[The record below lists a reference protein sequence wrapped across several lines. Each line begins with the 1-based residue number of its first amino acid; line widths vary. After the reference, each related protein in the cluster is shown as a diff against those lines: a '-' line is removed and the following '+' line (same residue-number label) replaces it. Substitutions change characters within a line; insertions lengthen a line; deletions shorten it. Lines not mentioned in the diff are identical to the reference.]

1 MRAPRNLTM
10 ETVPRTVL
18 LQLPTI
24 PGTGM
29 DLSITNEV
37 VLLWASAG
45 ATFLLLL
52 LAFRRRDAVPRG
64 PVRNFFEAAVEY
76 IDRNV
81 VREGLGEEGRGW
93 GPFLLSLFF
102 FILFANLMGVLPFPH
117 HVKAM
122 TSNLNV
128 TAALAV
134 MVFILTIVVRVR
146 HSGAVGFLKQ
156 FVPPGLPLWITVAVI
171 PIEVVSWLARPFS
184 LAVRLFANMF
194 VGHTLILTFTGLTVG
209 VGWLLKP
216 LPLAGA
222 VVMSVFE
229 VFICFVQA
237 FVFTLLAG
245 LYIKDALDGAHA

>member
-1 MRAPRNLTM
+1 M
-10 ETVPRTVL
+10 ETVPRIVL
-18 LQLPTI
+18 VRLPPI
-24 PGTGM
+24 PGTGI

-37 VLLWASAG
+37 VLLWASAIV
-45 ATFLLLL
+45 TCVFLL
-52 LAFRRRDAVPRG
+52 LAFRRRSLVPRG
-64 PVRNFFEAAVEY
+64 PVQNFFEAAAEF

-81 VREGLGEEGRGW
+81 VREAIGPGGERW

-102 FILFANLMGVLPFPH
+102 FILFTDLFGMLPVPR

-128 TAALAV
+128 TASLAAI
-134 MVFILTIVVRVR
+134 VFVLTIAIRLGR
-146 HSGAVGFLKQ
+146 HGLTGFLKQ
-156 FVPPGLPLWITVAVI
+156 FVPPGVPRWIAVAIV
-171 PIEVVSWLARPFS
+171 PIEIVSWMARPLS

-222 VVMSVFE
+222 VAMSLFE

-245 LYIKDALDGAHA
+245 LYIKDALEAHA

>member
-1 MRAPRNLTM
+1 M

-18 LQLPTI
+18 VRLPAI
-24 PGTGM
+24 PGTGI

-45 ATFLLLL
+45 LTFLLLL
-52 LAFRRRDAVPRG
+52 LAFRRRGEEVPRG
-64 PVRNFFEAAVEY
+64 AFRNAFEAAAAFIE
-76 IDRNV
+76 RSV
-81 VREGLGEEGRGW
+81 VREGIGPGGEAW
-93 GPFLLSLFF
+93 SPFLLGLFF
-102 FILFANLMGVLPFPH
+102 FVLFSNLLGILPFPH

-128 TAALAV
+128 TAALAA
-134 MVFILTIVVRVR
+134 MVFLLTIAIRIR
-146 HSGAVGFLKQ
+146 HHGLVGFLRQ
-156 FVPPGLPLWITVAVI
+156 FAPGGLPVWITVAVI
-171 PIEVVSWLARPFS
+171 PIEIVSWLARPLS

-194 VGHTLILTFTGLTVG
+194 VGHALILTFTGLTVG

-222 VVMSVFE
+222 VVMSAFE
-229 VFICFVQA
+229 LFICFVQA

-245 LYIKDALDGAHA
+245 LYIKDALEAHA

>member
-1 MRAPRNLTM
+1 M

-18 LQLPTI
+18 LRLPTI
-24 PGTGM
+24 PGTGI
-29 DLSITNEV
+29 DLSVTNEV

-45 ATFLLLL
+45 VTLALLL
-52 LAFRRRDAVPRG
+52 LAFRRRGLVPRG
-64 PVRNFFEAAVEY
+64 PVSNFLEATAEY

-81 VREGLGEEGRGW
+81 VREGLGEEGRAW

-102 FILFANLMGVLPFPH
+102 FILFTNLLGLLPFPH
-117 HVKAM
+117 QVKAM

-134 MVFILTIVVRVR
+134 LVFVLTIGVRLRRRGVL
-146 HSGAVGFLKQ
+146 GFLKQ

-171 PIEVVSWLARPFS
+171 PIEIVSWLARPFS

-209 VGWLLKP
+209 VGWLVKP

-229 VFICFVQA
+229 VFISFVQA

-245 LYIKDALDGAHA
+245 LYIKDALEEAHA